1 MEMCSTKYT
10 IMIIFITMKQTM
22 IELLNFGQG
31 CGQLNRVMM
40 KLASRIWVQECISKS
55 LVPID
60 GSVQE

>member
-1 MEMCSTKYT
+1 MNSTLGSVVPLA
-10 IMIIFITMKQTM
+10 MFITMKQTM